1 MDYSVAEQQITQAQQ
16 QSQAVIGKM
25 QEFAQKLR
33 SQAPDDTTG
42 REWAMDLREIA
53 MGIQQQNQTALM
65 LLQQMGQYIHTLENE
80 LDTHPAPSVQPRGW
94 GAGGAWGTGG
104 GFLGNLTTGL
114 GLGTGFAVAEDV
126 VNDIFNQF

>member
-1 MDYSVAEQQITQAQQ
+1 MMDYSVAEQQMTQTQQ
-16 QSQAVIGKM
+16 QSQAVVGKM

-33 SQAPDDTTG
+33 SAAPDDTTG

-53 MGIQQQNQTALM
+53 MGIQQQNQSTML

-80 LDTHPAPSVQPRGW
+80 LATHPAPGIQPRGW
-94 GAGGAWGTGG
+94 GAGS

-114 GLGTGFAVAEDV
+114 GLGAGFAVAEDV